1 MISSIGVDLVEVSRI
16 LRLYD
21 KFGAR
26 FLARAFHPREAAKA
40 LQLPRARLGTF
51 LAARWAAKEAL
62 HKALR
67 SERLLFPDVEVVS
80 CSSSGAPSL
89 LLHNQAAA
97 VQQQRGLVLHL
108 SLSHEGSCAV
118 GFVVAEAAQLR

>member
-1 MISSIGVDLVEVSRI
+1 MISSIGVDLVEVSRV

-26 FLARAFHPREAAKA
+26 FLARAFHPREAARA
-40 LQLPRARLGTF
+40 LELPRVRLGSF

-67 SERLLFPDVEVVS
+67 NERLLFPDVEVVS
-80 CSSSGAPSL
+80 SSSGAPSL

-97 VQQQRGLVLHL
+97 VQKQKGLVLHL

-118 GFVVAEAAQLR
+118 GFVVAEAAQLK